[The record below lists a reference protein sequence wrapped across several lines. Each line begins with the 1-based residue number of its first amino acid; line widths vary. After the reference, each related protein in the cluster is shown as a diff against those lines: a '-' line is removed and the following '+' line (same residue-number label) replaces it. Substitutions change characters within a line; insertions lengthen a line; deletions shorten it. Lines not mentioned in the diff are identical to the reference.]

1 MFKKNREKRF
11 DKLVAV
17 GFVHFEAQYLSMIPF
32 AKHPAMAEIIRRRR
46 KLYEKRIREAD
57 KKGWSRVKRQ
67 RIWNIRTKKMYQRR
81 GWICRTDHPS
91 GMGPHAGEPNPF
103 ELYRHYERSEINPLP
118 GDSRKPADRRSEVE
132 KRWQLDR
139 SQIVLLR
146 ARQAKEH
153 ADWEKYTSALL
164 ELDEIIEH
172 SSGTKR
178 EQLTAAKH
186 KIERRR
192 Q

>member
-1 MFKKNREKRF
+1 MKSAFEK
-11 DKLVAV
+11 L
-17 GFVHFEAQYLSMIPF
+17 I
-32 AKHPAMAEIIRRRR
+32 
-46 KLYEKRIREAD
+46 KRARA
-57 KKGWSRVKRQ
+57 GYKRQ

-132 KRWQLDR
+132 KRWQLRPRADR
-139 SQIVLLR
+139 AAAR
-146 ARQAKEH
+146 AAGQGTCGLGEIL
-153 ADWEKYTSALL
+153 TSALL